1 MTKKFLFWFPAD
13 FTHYCIAYNL
23 QKKLPNSKFF
33 GIVDVSSKP
42 ESFFKHQKLVNFEK
56 LWFYHDHIKRNKEP
70 DINYLKQFEKN
81 HNLNLWKL
89 AINERIFYHFLN
101 FHKFSDDEILSIEEQ
116 TCKFFESVLDEI
128 KPDFLLIKEPG
139 YHHLQLLYEICRSK
153 GIQILILTVPKIGS
167 KCIISQDSTRFDNP
181 ILFDQIKI
189 ENKTFDELMI
199 YLSTRK
205 ASLKMDTATI
215 NPAKSKSILIKAVL
229 KYIFSK
235 HENSSHYNYY
245 GRTKPKVL
253 LFTMFSLI
261 KKQFRYFFMNQNLK
275 KELDFSSKFILFA
288 LAVDMDRNSLI
299 GAPFFTNQIEIIR
312 SIAKSLPVNY
322 KLVVKEHPGMTMRDW
337 RKISELKEILEIPNV
352 FFVHPQASINDLM
365 KKCSAVIT
373 VGGSSGLEAA
383 FYGKPVLVFSDTIY
397 SVLPSVFRIFSP
409 EELPDK
415 IKECLKIQ
423 VEPKYLE
430 KLLIYFEQN
439 SVDFDWLGFSAL
451 ISKTFFYDGQLLDS
465 EINQNK
471 MKNFLDDTHH
481 LFDEIVNYYVKKL
494 EI

>member
-1 MTKKFLFWFPAD
+1 MTKKFLFWFPTD

-89 AINERIFYHFLN
+89 AINERIFYHFFN

-189 ENKTFDELMI
+189 ENKTFDELKI

-205 ASLKMDTATI
+205 ASLKG
-215 NPAKSKSILIKAVL
+215 
-229 KYIFSK
+229 Y
-235 HENSSHYNYY
+235 YNY
-245 GRTKPKVL
+245 
-253 LFTMFSLI
+253 
-261 KKQFRYFFMNQNLK
+261 
-275 KELDFSSKFILFA
+275 
-288 LAVDMDRNSLI
+288 
-299 GAPFFTNQIEIIR
+299 
-312 SIAKSLPVNY
+312 
-322 KLVVKEHPGMTMRDW
+322 
-337 RKISELKEILEIPNV
+337 
-352 FFVHPQASINDLM
+352 
-365 KKCSAVIT
+365 
-373 VGGSSGLEAA
+373 
-383 FYGKPVLVFSDTIY
+383 
-397 SVLPSVFRIFSP
+397 
-409 EELPDK
+409 
-415 IKECLKIQ
+415 
-423 VEPKYLE
+423 
-430 KLLIYFEQN
+430 
-439 SVDFDWLGFSAL
+439 
-451 ISKTFFYDGQLLDS
+451 
-465 EINQNK
+465 
-471 MKNFLDDTHH
+471 
-481 LFDEIVNYYVKKL
+481 
-494 EI
+494 

>member
-1 MTKKFLFWFPAD
+1 
-13 FTHYCIAYNL
+13 
-23 QKKLPNSKFF
+23 
-33 GIVDVSSKP
+33 
-42 ESFFKHQKLVNFEK
+42 
-56 LWFYHDHIKRNKEP
+56 
-70 DINYLKQFEKN
+70 
-81 HNLNLWKL
+81 
-89 AINERIFYHFLN
+89 
-101 FHKFSDDEILSIEEQ
+101 
-116 TCKFFESVLDEI
+116 
-128 KPDFLLIKEPG
+128 
-139 YHHLQLLYEICRSK
+139 
-153 GIQILILTVPKIGS
+153 
-167 KCIISQDSTRFDNP
+167 
-181 ILFDQIKI
+181 
-189 ENKTFDELMI
+189 
-199 YLSTRK
+199 
-205 ASLKMDTATI
+205 
-215 NPAKSKSILIKAVL
+215 
-229 KYIFSK
+229 
-235 HENSSHYNYY
+235 
-245 GRTKPKVL
+245 
-253 LFTMFSLI
+253 
-261 KKQFRYFFMNQNLK
+261 MNQNLK

-322 KLVVKEHPGMTMRDW
+322 KLVVKEHPGMTMREW

-439 SVDFDWLGFSAL
+439 SVDFDWMGFSAL